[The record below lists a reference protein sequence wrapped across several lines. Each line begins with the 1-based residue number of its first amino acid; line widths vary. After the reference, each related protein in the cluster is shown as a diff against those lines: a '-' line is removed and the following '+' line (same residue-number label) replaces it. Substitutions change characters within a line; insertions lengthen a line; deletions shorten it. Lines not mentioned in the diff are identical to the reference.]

1 MDVSPCPY
9 IYDDGTN
16 LFLGEGF
23 ELHCQKHAS
32 EDYENV
38 TKKIV
43 NLRKNDGARYDSII
57 DLAVEVVGS
66 SDKHRIGVKNVLDK
80 LKGIKAL

>member
-1 MDVSPCPY
+1 MDDSPCPY

-16 LFLGEGF
+16 LFLDEGF
-23 ELHCQKHAS
+23 ELHCQNGS

-43 NLRKNDGARYDSII
+43 SLRKNDGARYDKII
-57 DLAVEVVGS
+57 DLAVEVVGFS
-66 SDKHRIGVKNVLDK
+66 PKHREGVQNVLGE
-80 LKGIKAL
+80 LKKNQSR